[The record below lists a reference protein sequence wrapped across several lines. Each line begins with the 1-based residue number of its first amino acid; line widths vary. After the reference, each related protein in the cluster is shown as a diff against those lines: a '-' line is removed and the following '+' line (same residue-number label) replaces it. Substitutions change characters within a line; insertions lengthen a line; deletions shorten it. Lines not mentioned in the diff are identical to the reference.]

1 MRKIN
6 KINTWFVTVL
16 LLNQEDLGSF
26 DQIT

>member
-6 KINTWFVTVL
+6 KINTWFVTVV

-26 DQIT
+26 EGIT